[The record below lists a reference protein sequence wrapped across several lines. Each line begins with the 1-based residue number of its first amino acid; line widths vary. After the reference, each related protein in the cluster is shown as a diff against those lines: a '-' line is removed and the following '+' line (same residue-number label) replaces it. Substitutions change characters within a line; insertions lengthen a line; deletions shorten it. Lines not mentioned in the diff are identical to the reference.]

1 MKKWMAAM
9 IAGQVAM
16 VLAADSAA
24 PAAQTV
30 SDGAA
35 SGTLVLTDASPWCYH
50 MTFRKPIVQEEIPR
64 NAVEVTAQP
73 RTLNVMKL
81 HGGRGTPDIQ
91 HLESAPPPTGW
102 AMHDFNDSDWPRVR
116 GPFHEPNVSVGT
128 LCLRGRFH
136 VSDPASVERLQFEM
150 TFRGGAIIYLNGAE
164 VARAYLPPGP
174 VALTDPAIPYPAE
187 AWVSAG
193 GGMLPIPRQ
202 AQGDDVTRIATR
214 DRMLAPVKIAA
225 TGLRKGVNVLAI
237 ELHRSDFHPVAIGW
251 WGSANLVQGI
261 TKQWTP
267 AGLSRV
273 ALKAGGSGFEPNLD
287 RPKGI
292 RVWTADINTR
302 ISDVAYGDPQEH
314 VRPIVIRG
322 ARNGVYSGQTVISS
336 DAPIRQ
342 VQARVSALALG
353 GKGPVLN
360 PTAAQVRYVLEGSV
374 GAEQISSGGAQ
385 AVLFNALAGE
395 APDEVRPVVRPMYRP
410 YPVGTGGGARPPSAA
425 AVAVLPVLVTV
436 RVPRDAAP
444 GEYQGNLVLSAGGLP
459 EATVPIRLHVADW
472 TVPSPWDF
480 RTHVG
485 LFQSPSTLAMR
496 YHVPEWSEE
505 HWKLMEKSFQMLGEV
520 GNDLVNIPI
529 SEQTQ
534 FGNDEGIVRFV
545 RRADGTLIP
554 DFTVFDRYLKLVR
567 KYLGKPPFIAMHV
580 WHPGTWV
587 GRKADEP
594 NTVTVIDPTTGKRI
608 ESWQVP
614 VFGTEASRNFW
625 QPVLAAVKARL
636 SAEGLEQSMCL
647 GILCDATAPQE
658 VLAMFDEIAPGTGWT
673 RGCHSVTFAREPY
686 GLKGGG
692 KCVYHEF
699 CYGLSIADPLKQFPA
714 IHDMPGPGVAW
725 FRGEYDYRLPPF
737 IYRTITERGLYCRTR
752 GVGRMGLDFWDV
764 ILDRGD
770 GKKRSYC
777 IFNRWPNSSVG
788 GHGDPTLSG
797 LADAGPE
804 GARPSLRFELFREG
818 LQEAE
823 AAITLSAAMA
833 EAPDRIGPEL
843 TARCKSLL
851 VERINVCRGTQGISE
866 DFYAGW
872 QDRSER
878 LYAAAAE
885 VAAKRGAK

>member
-1 MKKWMAAM
+1 MYMSRGAIVAAGF
-9 IAGQVAM
+9 IALLSG
-16 VLAADSAA
+16 LAH
-24 PAAQTV
+24 AAQ
-30 SDGAA
+30 AA
-35 SGTLVLTDASPWCYH
+35 SAVAAGETLILSDASPWCYH

-64 NAVEVTAQP
+64 NAGKATGQS
-73 RTLNVMKL
+73 RTLNVIKL

-102 AMHDFNDSDWPRVR
+102 ADPDFNDSDWPRVR

-128 LCLRGRFH
+128 LCLRGRFR
-136 VSDPASVERLQFEM
+136 VSDPASVKHLLFEM

-174 VALTDPAIPYPAE
+174 VALTDPAIPYPSE
-187 AWVSAG
+187 AWVDAA
-193 GGMLPIPRQ
+193 GGMLPIPRH
-202 AQGDDVTRIATR
+202 AKGDEVARIATR
-214 DRMLAPVKIAA
+214 DRLLAPLKIAA

-237 ELHRSDFHPVAIGW
+237 ELHRGDFHPVAVGW

-267 AGLSRV
+267 AGFSSL
-273 ALKAGGSGFEPNLD
+273 ALKAAGPGCEPNLD

-292 RVWTADINTR
+292 QVWTADLNTR
-302 ISDVAYGDPQEH
+302 IADVAYADPLEH
-314 VRPIVIRG
+314 GRPIVICG
-322 ARNGVYSGQTVISS
+322 ARNGVYSGQAVISS

-342 VQARVSALALG
+342 ARARASTLALG
-353 GKGPVLN
+353 GKGGALN
-360 PTAAQVRYVLEGSV
+360 PAAVQVRYVLESSV
-374 GAEQISSGGAQ
+374 GAEQISSGGAR
-385 AVLFNALAGE
+385 AVVFNARAEE
-395 APDEVRPVVRPMYRP
+395 APDEVPTVVRPMYRP
-410 YPVGTGGGARPPSAA
+410 YPAGAGGSARPASAA
-425 AVAVLPVLVTV
+425 AVAALPVLVTV
-436 RVPRDAAP
+436 HVPRDAAP
-444 GEYQGNLVLSAGGLP
+444 GDYQGNLILSAADLP
-459 EATVPIRLHVADW
+459 ETTVPVRLHVADW
-472 TVPSPWDF
+472 VVPSPWDF

-485 LFQSPSTLAMR
+485 LFQSPTTLAIR
-496 YHVPEWSEE
+496 YNVPEWSEA
-505 HWKLMEKSFQMLGEV
+505 HWNLMERSFQMLGEV

-545 RRADGTLIP
+545 KGADGVPVP
-554 DFTVFDRYLKLVR
+554 DFTIFDRYIRLVR
-567 KYLGKPPFIAMHV
+567 KHLGKPPFIALHV

-594 NTVTVIDPTTGKRI
+594 NTVTVIDPKTGNRV

-614 VFGTEASRNFW
+614 VFGTDASRRFW
-625 QPVLAAVKARL
+625 KPVLDAIRTRLAA
-636 SAEGLEQSMCL
+636 EELESSMCL
-647 GILCDATAPQE
+647 GILCDATAPVE
-658 VLAMFDEIAPGTGWT
+658 VLAMFDEIAPGAGWT

-699 CYGLSIADPLKQFPA
+699 CYGLSIADPRKLLPA
-714 IHDMPGPGVAW
+714 IHDLPGPGTAW

-737 IYRTITERGLYCRTR
+737 IYRTMAERGLYCRTR

-764 ILDRGD
+764 ALDRGD
-770 GKKRSYC
+770 GRKRSYC

-804 GARPSLRFELFREG
+804 GARSSLRFELFREG

-823 AAITLSAAMA
+823 AVIALSSAMTENPERLGAA
-833 EAPDRIGPEL
+833 L
-843 TARCKSLL
+843 TARCRELL
-851 VERINVCRGTQGISE
+851 VERIDICRGTQGISE

-872 QDRSER
+872 QGRSGR
-878 LYAAAAE
+878 LYATAAE
-885 VAAKRGAK
+885 VAARMAAQ